1 MAELGYN
8 RREFLALASLALSV
22 PTLSSAF
29 AETSGEVQCLLYD
42 AEGQPSPPSAFER
55 FHLCD
60 SLMRPFTVPFE
71 TASGQVRFTPPS
83 DKPFR
88 ISVPLTVPGFGQVFV
103 YADDSGPGYTAH
115 SLGRANPLVL
125 NHAFA

>member
-1 MAELGYN
+1 MAGTGYS

-22 PTLSSAF
+22 PTISSTF
-29 AETSGEVQCLLYD
+29 AETSGGVQCLVYD
-42 AEGQPSPPSAFER
+42 AQGQPLPPSTLER

-71 TASGQVRFTPPS
+71 TASGQVRSTPPS

-88 ISVPLTVPGFGQVFV
+88 ISMPPTVPGFG
-103 YADDSGPGYTAH
+103 
-115 SLGRANPLVL
+115 
-125 NHAFA
+125 